1 MAYINNTERSQI
13 KDLMLYLKLLEK
25 QEQANSTSRR
35 KGKMIKISAEI
46 NELETKRTIQRLKEA
61 KSWFFEKLIR
71 LTTPWQL

>member
-1 MAYINNTERSQI
+1 
-13 KDLMLYLKLLEK
+13 MLYLKLLEK